1 MPQSIWMILLAAP
14 WLAGLWALNRYRRT
28 LAFGQAAVLRSRL
41 PSWMQQ
47 TERGLLLVI
56 WIAMT
61 LVLLKGFMDLHRVAH
76 GDAGVSRPGQ
86 AAAIVIALAG
96 FLAPAAPARLA
107 LTLIG
112 QLIPALR
119 RARQTAREGLETQSL
134 RRVLIGQVSLCLATA
149 PLAIAEGVAGAI
161 EPWTHR

>member
-1 MPQSIWMILLAAP
+1 MPQYVWMMLMAAP
-14 WLAGLWALNRYRRT
+14 WAAGLWVLNRYRRT
-28 LAFGQAAVLRSRL
+28 LAFGEAAVLRSRL

-56 WIAMT
+56 WITIT
-61 LVLLKGFMDLHRVAH
+61 LVLLKGFMDLHRAAH

-96 FLAPAAPARLA
+96 FLAPAAPARLVE
-107 LTLIG
+107 TLIG
-112 QLIPALR
+112 QLVPALR
-119 RARQTAREGLETQSL
+119 RARESARQGLETQSL
-134 RRVLIGQVSLCLATA
+134 RRVLLGQVSLCLATA
-149 PLAIAEGVAGAI
+149 PLAIAEGIAGGL